1 VHHFSLGS
9 RECLQVVS
17 QYSSLLA
24 PLVVDAVL
32 NVHDL
37 DRPDSVDLRDIKVLK
52 KLGGTVGLTLS
63 GWRFLITEVLAV
75 SLLKFWVWLNIPSLR
90 CWAG

>member
-1 VHHFSLGS
+1 MMYRNVRHLSLNL

-24 PLVVDAVL
+24 PLAVDAVL
-32 NVHDL
+32 NVRDL

-52 KLGGTVGLTLS
+52 KLGGTVSFNLS
-63 GWRFLITEVLAV
+63 
-75 SLLKFWVWLNIPSLR
+75 
-90 CWAG
+90 